1 MNVVSVDEQVKDPIP
16 QAIAAIKANEQAKAR
31 AMLQDIIERDPDNDR
46 AWQWMAIV
54 VETAEEQRR
63 CLHRALSIN
72 PDNQVAQQALQR
84 LTETT
89 PVVTVVPAPPTV
101 TLARPPSTAL
111 SESEQFL
118 YYYDP
123 PTHRLSS
130 YVIALSLF
138 AVAGFGF
145 TLVVVGSMLPWVKV
159 PGVAAT
165 LEQEGFVT
173 LVAGVIGLLAAAVA
187 IWRSGCLSLVGSI
200 AAVSCTLVS
209 IVVAAY
215 NVYYATTFGAQVNTG
230 FILIVV
236 GGIIALISSIINSF
250 SGLWMLI
257 RAWSN

>member
-1 MNVVSVDEQVKDPIP
+1 MSVDEPLQDPIP
-16 QAIAAIKANEQAKAR
+16 QAIAAIKASDSVRAR
-31 AMLQDIIERDPDNDR
+31 ALLEEVIAQNPDDDR

-54 VETAEEQRR
+54 VETAAEQRQ

-72 PDNQVAQQALQR
+72 PDNQVAQEALER
-84 LTETT
+84 MT
-89 PVVTVVPAPPTV
+89 PPLISVVPAPPTV
-101 TLARPPSTAL
+101 AIARPPSTAL
-111 SESEQFL
+111 SESDQFL

-130 YVIALSLF
+130 YVIALALF

-145 TLVVVGSMLPWVKV
+145 TLVIIGSMLPWVRI
-159 PGVAAT
+159 PGMQTA

-200 AAVSCTLVS
+200 AAVSCTLVA

-215 NVYYATTFGAQVNTG
+215 NVYYATTFGAQVNLG
-230 FILIVV
+230 FILIVA
-236 GGIIALISSIINSF
+236 GGLIALVGSVVNSF

-257 RAWSN
+257 QAWSK